1 MKTDNKGQSSAEL
14 ILIIGGL
21 IVIILF
27 IGTYISNI
35 TDTTQNK
42 LKTVITKE
50 RNFLINKIFPQ
61 YISITLL
68 INEIYNSFR
77 TMDTSD

>member
-14 ILIIGGL
+14 ILIIGCL

-50 RNFLINKIFPQ
+50 RNFLINKI
-61 YISITLL
+61 
-68 INEIYNSFR
+68 
-77 TMDTSD
+77 

>member
-14 ILIIGGL
+14 ILIIVGL

-50 RNFLINKIFPQ
+50 RNFLINKI
-61 YISITLL
+61 
-68 INEIYNSFR
+68 
-77 TMDTSD
+77 

>member
-1 MKTDNKGQSSAEL
+1 MIYQRLEPLFVKTTAYSDKMKTDNKGQSSAEL

-50 RNFLINKIFPQ
+50 RNFLINKI
-61 YISITLL
+61 
-68 INEIYNSFR
+68 
-77 TMDTSD
+77 

>member
-1 MKTDNKGQSSAEL
+1 MKTDNKGQSNAEL

-27 IGTYISNI
+27 IGIYISNI

-50 RNFLINKIFPQ
+50 RNFLINKI
-61 YISITLL
+61 
-68 INEIYNSFR
+68 
-77 TMDTSD
+77 

>member
-1 MKTDNKGQSSAEL
+1 MKTDNKGQSNAEL

-50 RNFLINKIFPQ
+50 RNFLINKI
-61 YISITLL
+61 
-68 INEIYNSFR
+68 
-77 TMDTSD
+77 